1 MENKEKREK
10 PQEEV
15 WPALIHGK
23 DMAQVFTVLLGALL
37 GVPKGQNPKGS

>member
-1 MENKEKREK
+1 MENKKKREK